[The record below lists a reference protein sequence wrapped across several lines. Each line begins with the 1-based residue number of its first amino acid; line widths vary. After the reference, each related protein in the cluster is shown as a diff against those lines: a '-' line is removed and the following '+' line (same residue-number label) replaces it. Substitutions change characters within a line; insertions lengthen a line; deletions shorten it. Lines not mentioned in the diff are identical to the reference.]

1 MIDSYMLPYRLVFW
15 QGDIFYYMIIA
26 NEWYKEYWYKKKADR
41 IRDIE
46 PDAEEANAKDEKY
59 LSR

>member
-26 NEWYKEYWYKKKADR
+26 NEWYKEYWYKKMVLTHTG
-41 IRDIE
+41 IFVT
-46 PDAEEANAKDEKY
+46 
-59 LSR
+59 S